1 MDNEEL
7 ATNKFTWKIDYMESS
22 GTYNTG
28 FANLLGNPQYPLY
41 TKHPLDD
48 LGIDGSNYRTSV
60 YGFPVLTFHKY
71 ADGSY
76 NQSNPGATYE
86 YIGRYNMNL
95 DKGSNEYYGFEL
107 KTPQP
112 YLTLERE
119 VTDENTGETTTE
131 QYHPTIKDIAEC
143 WELSDNQGTWT
154 SWKYPNAAARA
165 TRFGTTWP
173 DNPNRLEVI
182 RHFEYRYSPYGD

>member
-1 MDNEEL
+1 MDNEGIG
-7 ATNKFTWKIDYMESS
+7 TNKFTWKIDYMESS
-22 GTYNTG
+22 GSYNTG
-28 FANLLGNPQYPLY
+28 FANLMGNPQYPLY

-48 LGIDGSNYRTSV
+48 ISEGLGNGMRTSV

-71 ADGSY
+71 ADS
-76 NQSNPGATYE
+76 SNNPTTKNEEYE

-95 DKGSNEYYGFEL
+95 DKGSNEYYGFDSGEE
-107 KTPQP
+107 QP
-112 YLTLERE
+112 YMTLE
-119 VTDENTGETTTE
+119 DGS
-131 QYHPTIKDIAEC
+131 HPAIADIAEC

-173 DNPNRLEVI
+173 DNPNRLEII
-182 RHFEYRYSPYGD
+182 RHFEYRYSPYAD